1 MSTSL
6 LYHTFGIPQVQ
17 YLKTDFVGGTT
28 VLHVA
33 IHPNAVKCPDCGR
46 RQVIRFGHTPRVFK
60 MLPVGF
66 GKKVELAVSIPRI
79 CCLDCGAVKQ
89 IDLPFADSKKHYTR
103 VLERCVTDLCRITT
117 LQHVAEL
124 TGLGWDTVK
133 AIHKQH
139 LRRRYKAINLKSVRY
154 LAIDEIHLGVKRG
167 FITLVMDLESGRILH
182 IGQGKGKEALE
193 GFWKRLKRSRAAVK
207 AVATDMA
214 SGFMAAVLEHLPNA
228 DLVLD
233 HFHLV
238 KWFNDKL
245 STLRRQLYHQAAQE
259 EKAVLKGTRWLL
271 LRASENLKT
280 DANPQKDERLR
291 LQTALALNQALAT
304 AYYMKERLRLLF
316 GAVDSQTAAI
326 ELQAWIGEAETS
338 GIKILMDAAKQLR
351 LWKPFILNGY
361 QHRISTG
368 KLEAMNGRIKTLQ
381 RNAYGY
387 RDKEYFNLRIFNIHN
402 QNYALVG

>member
-1 MSTSL
+1 
-6 LYHTFGIPQVQ
+6 
-17 YLKTDFVGGTT
+17 
-28 VLHVA
+28 
-33 IHPNAVKCPDCGR
+33 
-46 RQVIRFGHTPRVFK
+46 

-66 GKKVELAVSIPRI
+66 SRKVELAVSIPRI
-79 CCLDCGAVKQ
+79 CCSDCGAVKQ
-89 IDLPFADSKKHYTR
+89 IVLPFADPKKHYTR
-103 VLERCVTDLCRITT
+103 ALERCVIALCRITT

-139 LRRRYKAINLKSVRY
+139 LRRTYKSVNLKSVRY
-154 LAIDEIHLGVKRG
+154 LAIDEIHLGKKRG
-167 FITLVMDLESGRILH
+167 FITLVMDLESGRVLH
-182 IGQGKGKEALE
+182 IGQGKGKDALK
-193 GFWKRLKRSRAAVK
+193 GFWRRLRRSKANIK

-214 SGFMAAVLEHLPNA
+214 SGFMAAVIEHLPQA

-245 STLRRQLYHQAAQE
+245 ATLRRQLYHQAAHE
-259 EKAVLKGTRWLL
+259 EKTVLKGTRWLL
-271 LRASENLKT
+271 LRAQENLKT
-280 DANPQKDERLR
+280 DTDPGKDERFR
-291 LQTALALNQALAT
+291 LQAALALNQTLAT

-316 GAVDSQTAAI
+316 QSADAEAAAT
-326 ELQAWIGEAETS
+326 ELYAWIGEAEIS
-338 GIKILMDAAKQLR
+338 GIKILKDAARQLR
-351 LWKPFILNGY
+351 RWRPFILNGY
-361 QHRISTG
+361 KHRISTG

-387 RDKEYFNLRIFNIHN
+387 RDENYFNLRIFNLHN

>member
-1 MSTSL
+1 M
-6 LYHTFGIPQVQ
+6 
-17 YLKTDFVGGTT
+17 
-28 VLHVA
+28 
-33 IHPNAVKCPDCGR
+33 CPDCR
-46 RQVIRFGHTPRVFK
+46 SRHVIRFGHTLRIFK

-66 GKKVELAVSIPRI
+66 RKKVELVISIPRI
-79 CCLDCGAVKQ
+79 CCRACGAVKQ
-89 IDLPFADSKKHYTR
+89 IALPFADPKKQYTR
-103 VLERCVTDLCRITT
+103 ALERCVVDLCRITT

-139 LRRRYKAINLKSVRY
+139 LRRTYKAINLKSVRY
-154 LAIDEIHLGVKRG
+154 LAIDEIHLGQKRG
-167 FITLVMDLESGRILH
+167 FITLVMDLESGRVLH

-193 GFWKRLKRSRAAVK
+193 GFWKRLKRSKAAVK

-245 STLRRQLYHQAAQE
+245 ATLRRQLYHQAVQE

-271 LRASENLKT
+271 LRAQENLKS
-280 DANPQKDERLR
+280 DADPKKDERFR
-291 LQTALALNQALAT
+291 LQAALSLNQTLAT

-316 GAVDSQTAAI
+316 QAVDSETAAT
-326 ELQAWIGEAETS
+326 ELHAWISEAQTS
-338 GIKILMDAAKQLR
+338 GIKILKDAAKQLR

-361 QHRISTG
+361 KHRISTG

-387 RDKEYFNLRIFNIHN
+387 RDEKYFNLRIFNLHN